1 MTILRASTLTLNQVK
16 ARLIPDPRERDR
28 KSKEQMFKT
37 VCDVAKD
44 LTVSAIRGAQVM
56 KISVLGTFLESQI
69 YLFHIH

>member
-1 MTILRASTLTLNQVK
+1 MTLTQVK

-44 LTVSAIRGAQVM
+44 LTVSAIRGAQVR
-56 KISVLGTFLESQI
+56 KLSLRLG
-69 YLFHIH
+69 YLPIGSSKED

>member
-1 MTILRASTLTLNQVK
+1 MTLTQVK

-44 LTVSAIRGAQVM
+44 LTVSAIRGAQV
-56 KISVLGTFLESQI
+56 KKLPIGSSK
-69 YLFHIH
+69 